1 MVASF
6 TLLILAFVSIL
17 VHADLW
23 LVYRKQAHIF
33 APLFQLIPVKQRKT
47 Y

>member
-1 MVASF
+1 MVASW
-6 TLLILAFVSIL
+6 TLLFMALTSSI

-23 LVYRKQAHIF
+23 LVYRKQKHLF
-33 APLFQLIPVKQRKT
+33 EPLLALIPVKQRKA